1 MPSNDLDRLRSDA
14 MKEIE
19 RIDRAQTEL
28 KTAYLNLTRLRLS
41 AAQNTESVHRA
52 LDLVA
57 SW

>member
-1 MPSNDLDRLRSDA
+1 